1 MFVLI
6 NNVKIENRFIEI
18 LKDYHG
24 GFLLAGE
31 AVEENGKK
39 IHDGL
44 KRYRKGIIVQIED
57 YLKGKY
63 VGIWEIAEI
72 DLQLDVQSAPAI
84 YKFRIAFQP
93 ITR

>member
-6 NNVKIENRFIEI
+6 DNAKIENRFVKI
-18 LKDYHG
+18 LKDYNG

-31 AVEENGKK
+31 AVEEDGKK

-44 KRYRKGIIVQIED
+44 KRYKKGIIVQIED
-57 YLKGKY
+57 YLEGKY
-63 VGIWEIAEI
+63 MGIWEIVEI
-72 DLQLDVQSAPAI
+72 DLQLDAQSAPAV
-84 YKFRIAFQP
+84 YKFRIIFQP